1 MKTKALLFVLPL
13 LLTGCITPK
22 SKKSSSESVDPTS
35 QPVSSSSSSSEI
47 PSSKLK
53 EILYEKL
60 DSTNITF
67 DYGAFRE
74 DASSYEQTYKIADD
88 KIIMITHIGEID
100 MEAYAAKVGTKFRQY
115 FQNDSEWTYNDSIY
129 DISKLSFL
137 GLYSAQ
143 QDNEDVYTKLTQKAT
158 LNSDGYYEVD
168 ILPFKAN
175 SITYLNNF
183 DGYTCDQETFDYC
196 YKNVRFKIENDKLV
210 SYEYETP
217 SVRVDPDSSTKK
229 ITIVVSTTEFVRYTM
244 TNFRDQGSTVVE
256 FPF

>member
-1 MKTKALLFVLPL
+1 MKTKVLLFVLPL

-22 SKKSSSESVDPTS
+22 SKKSSGGSVDPSS
-35 QPVSSSSSSSEI
+35 QSASSSSSEI

-53 EILYEKL
+53 ETLYDRL

-67 DYGAFRE
+67 DYGVSRE
-74 DASSYEQTYKIADD
+74 GVSSYEQTYKIADD
-88 KIIMITHIGEID
+88 KIIMITHSGELH

-115 FQNDSEWTYNDSIY
+115 YQNDSEWTYKDSIY

-137 GLYSAQ
+137 GIYSAQ
-143 QDNEDVYTKLTQKAT
+143 QNNEEVFTSLTQKAT
-158 LNSDGYYEVD
+158 LNSDGYYEVN

-175 SITYLNNF
+175 SIIYLNSF

-217 SVRVDPDSSTKK
+217 SVRVDTDYSTMK